1 MMKSIDLY
9 FHSLDKYMKGLFL
22 THYTI
27 VFRKSG
33 DSIKPINIYLPRYLL
48 IF

>member
-1 MMKSIDLY
+1 MKSIDLY

-33 DSIKPINIYLPRYLL
+33 DSIINQLISIFHDIY
-48 IF
+48 